1 MIAPDGKDVV
11 SALNGLFG
19 YDLRPLDDARVSNL
33 KPEFDTRANRDFQV
47 YEGTTHQFIESAELS
62 IDVVMKGDTRVSAGF
77 LNAVKPSGPA
87 VFFCQ

>member
-1 MIAPDGKDVV
+1 MAH
-11 SALNGLFG
+11 
-19 YDLRPLDDARVSNL
+19 RH
-33 KPEFDTRANRDFQV
+33 DTSSKAQV
-47 YEGTTHQFIESAELS
+47 KTLSGWYYQFIESAELS